1 MIIANKPLGS
11 AASVEE
17 GDAKEEPMAALGNE
31 LRPDLLCP
39 AGGWQGHMPKKWLF
53 WLIQVRDTLESQ
65 TNLSENSDISFSEL

>member
-39 AGGWQGHMPKKWLF
+39 AGGWQGHMPKK
-53 WLIQVRDTLESQ
+53 
-65 TNLSENSDISFSEL
+65 